1 MPATRSGAPLTAR
14 RRLGAELRTLRD
26 RHGLT
31 AEEVAGKLGC
41 HFSKITRVELGQRGC
56 GKSDFDALMEVYS
69 VSGERQA
76 ELRDLLVRSTQRLPP
91 WWRTYT
97 DVISANYAEFLAFEA
112 EALTCREHQIHFV
125 PGLAQTAAYAR
136 AVTADGIAPLGPD
149 QVDALVEVR
158 MQRQER
164 LAGDDAMRL
173 EMLLMES
180 ALRLRVGG
188 ARVMVAQLSHLAE
201 LVEAENV
208 TLQVVPWSAG
218 ARGASTGAFTLFS
231 TDRDRSGDVAFTES
245 AEATTVLRDDPLAVR
260 RLGRLYENLSAV
272 ALSVEDS
279 VAMVH
284 RVRKEMM
291 RDA

>member
-14 RRLGAELRTLRD
+14 RRLGAELRSLRD

-31 AEEVAGKLGC
+31 AEEVAGRLGC

-56 GKSDFDALMEVYS
+56 GKADFDALMEIYRAG
-69 VSGERQA
+69 GELRE

-91 WWRTYT
+91 WWRTYS

-112 EALTCREHQIHFV
+112 EALSCREHQIHFI

-158 MQRQER
+158 MRRQER
-164 LAGDDAMRL
+164 LTGDDALRL
-173 EMLLMES
+173 DMLLMES

-188 ARVMVAQLSHLAE
+188 ARVMAGQLTHLAE
-201 LVEAENV
+201 LVETENV
-208 TLQVVPWSAG
+208 TLRVVPWSAG

-231 TDRDRSGDVAFTES
+231 AEGERVGDVAFTES

-260 RLGRLYENLSAV
+260 RLGRLYDNLSTV
-272 ALSVEDS
+272 ALSVDDS
-279 VAMVH
+279 LAMVH
-284 RVRKEMM
+284 RVRKEMIQ
-291 RDA
+291 DG